1 MCCASPACLPLGP
14 RPEIPSY
21 VAALARAYRPV
32 LELRPG
38 VTDWA
43 SLALRDEE
51 RILAAHAGDATFYET
66 QLLPRKLALARLY
79 RRRRSLGL
87 DLGLVVATAW
97 VAVGADGAMRFLV
110 GERFLRRARR
120 GMLPVNAA

>member
-1 MCCASPACLPLGP
+1 MALVGP
-14 RPEIPSY
+14 RPEIPAY
-21 VAALARAYRPV
+21 VAKLARAYRPV

-43 SLALRDEE
+43 SLAFRDEE
-51 RILAAHAGDATFYET
+51 QVLAAHAGDPSFYATR
-66 QLLPRKLALARLY
+66 LLPRKPALARLY

-87 DLGLVVATAW
+87 DLCLILATAC
-97 VAVGADGAMRFLV
+97 VAVGADGSMRRLV

-120 GMLPVNAA
+120 GLLPDSGG